1 MRDEW
6 FRQLVLAQIVL
17 PSSPFVPCAVCG
29 SELCFQASVGPLW
42 MPLEQYN
49 QLNTA
54 AAANLKQLAADGEGR
69 ALF

>member
-1 MRDEW
+1 
-6 FRQLVLAQIVL
+6 
-17 PSSPFVPCAVCG
+17 
-29 SELCFQASVGPLW
+29 

-69 ALF
+69 ELSFDTNAPV